1 MASYTFAQQLSILLF
16 GSKDKILSPKVFAAF
31 LKTGVNR
38 KMIYKS
44 LFYDY
49 GRSHEAGTIK
59 ELLNLKTDRD
69 YCKIAIHSFFN
80 F

>member
-1 MASYTFAQQLSILLF
+1 MTSYSCAQQLSTLF
-16 GSKDKILSPKVFAAF
+16 VGSKDKILSPKVFVAF
-31 LKTGVNR
+31 LETGVNR

-44 LFYDY
+44 LFFDY
-49 GRSHEAGTIK
+49 GMSHEAGAIK
-59 ELLNLKTDRD
+59 ELLNLKIDLD